1 MTLKTVI
8 LCFCS
13 NSKGDILQK
22 ALIFFAFLGYTNLK
36 DTLGNAQNWQLRQCS
51 RDLESCNV
59 LKQYSLLR
67 LVLAGTAVNGLINQS
82 PTVPK
87 YQSTSSEVIFF
98 LKLRPRSEIFRR
110 NVTHWTPFDACLFSR
125 YFPFRLLCRQAPVYD
140 TTRLQ
145 THIISVFYAERQ
157 VKYLAQGVSCCPWV
171 QFNSAPAHHQCY
183 CYHIKHA
190 LLLHF
195 SPLPQLVE
203 GLVLPLLA

>member
-8 LCFCS
+8 LCFQLLKFKKWYFAKS
-13 NSKGDILQK
+13 
-22 ALIFFAFLGYTNLK
+22 AYFFAFLGYTNLK
-36 DTLGNAQNWQLRQCS
+36 DILGNAQKCS

-67 LVLAGTAVNGLINQS
+67 LVLAGTAGTAVNGLINQS

-110 NVTHWTPFDACLFSR
+110 NVTHWTPFGACLFSR